1 MSTCYL
7 TMDTLIL
14 ASKSPRRREIL
25 HRLGIP
31 FIVCNI
37 EINEAAHYRKT
48 VRSSVMNV
56 SRKKVEEAASGFTRG
71 LVLGVDTVVF
81 FNCRV
86 LGKPENAE
94 QARASIRML
103 SGNRHEV
110 LSGITV
116 RDAGSGLTRSGCSIS
131 SVRFVRLSNEE
142 IEGYVQGDEWIDKAG
157 GYAIQGHAAF
167 FIRRIEGSY
176 YNIMGL
182 PVEKLYTLLR
192 GFEYFRSDGNYLPVR
207 R

>member
-81 FNCRV
+81 FNGRV

-94 QARASIRML
+94 
-103 SGNRHEV
+103 
-110 LSGITV
+110 
-116 RDAGSGLTRSGCSIS
+116 
-131 SVRFVRLSNEE
+131 
-142 IEGYVQGDEWIDKAG
+142 
-157 GYAIQGHAAF
+157 
-167 FIRRIEGSY
+167 
-176 YNIMGL
+176 
-182 PVEKLYTLLR
+182 
-192 GFEYFRSDGNYLPVR
+192 
-207 R
+207 